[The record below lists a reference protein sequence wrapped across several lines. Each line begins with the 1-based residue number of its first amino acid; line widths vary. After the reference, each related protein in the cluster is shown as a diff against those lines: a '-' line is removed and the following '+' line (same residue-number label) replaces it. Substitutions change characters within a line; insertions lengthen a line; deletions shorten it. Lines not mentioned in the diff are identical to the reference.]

1 MEHLMRRKDREK
13 DVAFALDVLRDCD
26 YATLATINTDGTP
39 YCIPISPVLVDNT
52 IYFHCAPEGQKLV
65 NISKN
70 NSVCIS
76 CVRHTMLVPEKF
88 SLEYESAV
96 ATGTCA
102 IVSDEE
108 EKIMAIKKVGEK
120 YAKSAIEHADTK
132 IAKSL
137 QDICVCKVDIIEIT
151 GKASVL

>member
-1 MEHLMRRKDREK
+1 MRRKDRER
-13 DVAFALDVLRDCD
+13 DVSFAMEILSDCE

-39 YCIPISPVLVDNT
+39 YCIPISIVTADNV
-52 IYFHCAPEGQKLV
+52 IYFHCATEGQKLI

-76 CVRHTMLVPEKF
+76 CVRHTRLVPEKF

-96 ATGTCA
+96 VTGTCS
-102 IVSDEE
+102 IVSDN
-108 EKIMAIKKVGEK
+108 EKKIEALKKIAEK
-120 YAKSAIEHADTK
+120 YAKSAMEHADEK

-137 QDICVCKVDIIEIT
+137 HKISVCKVDIINIT
-151 GKASVL
+151 GKASVI